1 MQRFRGSLLAA
12 GFAIVLF
19 CLAAE
24 PAFEFVPLETVS
36 EIYSNASV
44 GDLNGDGNP
53 DIVLVKGP
61 PLATDN

>member
-24 PAFEFVPLETVS
+24 PAFEVVPLETVS
-36 EIYSNASV
+36 ETSSNVSV

-53 DIVLVKGP
+53 P
-61 PLATDN
+61 PGTIAPTVR